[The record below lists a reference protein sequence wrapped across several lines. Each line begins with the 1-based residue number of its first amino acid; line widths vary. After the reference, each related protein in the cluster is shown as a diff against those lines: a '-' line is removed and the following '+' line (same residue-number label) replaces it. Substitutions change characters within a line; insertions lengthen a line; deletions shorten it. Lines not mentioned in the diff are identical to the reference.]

1 MSKAFLSSSSSH
13 STITETSCDF
23 YPDNSNQ
30 ARERNLVFFSLG
42 RMKEAVTKKKNK
54 IMSSIKLHRR
64 VATIMYCKWKSR
76 LTGT

>member
-30 ARERNLVFFSLG
+30 ARERNLIFFI
-42 RMKEAVTKKKNK
+42 RKNERICYQKKPQDYVIDKT
-54 IMSSIKLHRR
+54 SSSSTCDNCVSGYRD
-64 VATIMYCKWKSR
+64 
-76 LTGT
+76 

>member
-13 STITETSCDF
+13 STITETSCGF

-30 ARERNLVFFSLG
+30 ARERNLIFFLG
-42 RMKEAVTKKKNK
+42 RMKEAVTKKTK

-64 VATIMYCKWKSR
+64 LATIM
-76 LTGT
+76 

>member
-30 ARERNLVFFSLG
+30 ARGCKSCCFFLG
-42 RMKEAVTKKKNK
+42 RMKEAVTKKKEK
-54 IMSSIKLHRR
+54 RLCHR
-64 VATIMYCKWKSR
+64 
-76 LTGT
+76 

>member
-23 YPDNSNQ
+23 YPDSSNQ

-42 RMKEAVTKKKNK
+42 RIKEAVTKKKPQDYVINK
-54 IMSSIKLHRR
+54 TSPS
-64 VATIMYCKWKSR
+64 TCDN
-76 LTGT
+76 

>member
-30 ARERNLVFFSLG
+30 AWEHNLVFFSLR
-42 RMKEAVTKKKNK
+42 RMKEAVTKKTNK
-54 IMSSIKLHRR
+54 DYVIEIDFAR
-64 VATIMYCKWKSR
+64 V
-76 LTGT
+76 

>member
-42 RMKEAVTKKKNK
+42 RMKEAVTKKTNK
-54 IMSSIKLHRR
+54 IMSSIKLHCCL
-64 VATIMYCKWKSR
+64 ATIM
-76 LTGT
+76 